1 MSREVDER
9 VVSMQF
15 DNRHFEANVK
25 TTMSTLD
32 KLKAKLHLPGAA
44 KGLEDVGHAAK
55 KVNLS
60 PIGSAAETVGLKFN
74 AMYTIAD
81 QALRNITNS
90 AMAAGKKIVN
100 SLTIDPVKTGFSEYE
115 TKINAVQTIMSNT
128 ASKGTT
134 MADVTRVLDELNTY
148 ADKTIYNFAEMTRNI
163 GTFTAAGVGLEE
175 SANAIQG
182 IANLAAA
189 SGSTSQQASTA
200 MYQLSQA
207 LSAGTVKLMDWNSVV
222 NAGMGGEKFQEALK
236 STAREMGISVDSM
249 IKKHGSFRESLKEG
263 WITAD
268 VLNTTLRK
276 FTKEGA
282 AEYAESMLKS
292 GKYTKEQA
300 DALIKEAES
309 MNDAATK
316 VKTFTQ
322 LIDTLKESMQSGWS
336 TTWELLIGDFEQA
349 KEMFSAI
356 SDVLGG
362 FIDKF
367 SDARNT
373 ILKSALGK
381 SFKSLME
388 PLKDAEKMVKSVSEP
403 IKTVTKSL
411 EDYNSVVKEVI
422 RGDWGTTQ
430 KRWDALTKAGYD
442 WATVQNMVN
451 EELGCSVRHN
461 TDYKIGQ
468 AEVAKSTEKATESN
482 AKYIASLAKMTD
494 EQLKSSDLNEKQIEA
509 IREIQKQAD
518 KLGLSVEDFVTNID
532 KIDGRWVMLNSFKNI
547 WSGLVKVFKD
557 LGLAWRDVFDSKS
570 TEEKAN
576 KLYDIMA
583 GFHKM
588 TVKFNE
594 FADSITTNEEKAG
607 KLRRTFAGLFAIL
620 DMVTT
625 ITGGAF
631 KMAFKVITGV
641 LGAFNLDILDVTAA
655 IGDVLVKMSNWVD
668 KHNIFT
674 KAAEVLVPIIK
685 KIITVVKEWFSVLS
699 NGHSFGE
706 AFTAGFEAIKDW
718 IKGLKEADNIPKYI
732 IQGLV
737 NGLKFGAQTVF
748 DAIVNIGKK
757 ILESIKK
764 VLGIHSPSTE
774 FFEIGKNIIQ
784 GLVNGI
790 KTMASIAWDL
800 LKNIGLKCVELVKEL
815 DLGTLIAG
823 GIGVGLVA
831 GGVKLLS
838 IVEKF
843 AAPMEGLS
851 DMFEGIGQF
860 FTDFGAGA
868 KSFLKGAGLE
878 MKAKAIQSFA
888 IAIGILAASIY
899 VLSKIPTA
907 DLWIAVGAIAVL
919 SVIIGGLAF
928 AISKMGDIKN
938 VGKSALGLL
947 GVAAAMFIMAKV
959 LKELSG
965 IDAED
970 SQTIVQGLILIV
982 GSLSIVLVL
991 FNQMGKKAGKAGGVG
1006 SMLLKF
1012 AVALL
1017 IMIGVIKLISEMSAS
1032 DLFKGLVV
1040 IAALEYFVGQ
1050 LVLVS
1055 KVAGKHADKAGKMIM
1070 RFGIALLIMSAAMKI
1085 FATMEVGEIVKGL
1098 AVIAVFEMLVYKLV
1112 AISSIA
1118 GENASKAGSL
1128 ILKFSAALL
1137 IVAGAMLL
1145 IGMMDSNDIF
1155 KGLVV
1160 IGVLEFFMGE
1170 LIAISRL
1177 AGANAD
1183 KAGKMLFTMSI
1194 AIAILV
1200 GVIAVIGLLDLS
1212 TIGKGLA
1219 VITVLELLFGGLIAV
1234 THLAK
1239 DSDNMKVMLITMTAA
1254 IVALV
1259 AAMIGLSFIE
1269 PKRLAGAVAALT
1281 IVMGAFALIIAAT
1294 KFAKGIK
1301 VSTLV
1306 GLISVVTILAGLVA
1320 LLSFMKADTAIDAA
1334 IGLSALI
1341 TAMTGCLVAISKIKV
1356 DAKKTTQAILAL
1368 TAMVVPLTA
1377 FAGALALIGMMNI
1390 STDNV
1395 GALVA
1400 VATAMTLLLIPLNYI
1415 GKSAGSAVKGV
1426 LALTAMAVPLLAFA
1440 GSLAVVG
1447 MLDMATE
1454 NVGMLVG
1461 LMTAMTLLLIPLTII
1476 GNFAVQALIGVGVLT
1491 LMAVPMLAFVG
1502 VLAVMNNV
1510 SNAMS
1515 NVFLLT
1521 ALMTTMGD
1529 LLFKISL
1536 VAPLAVIA
1544 VAAITA
1550 LTLVMGAIGV
1560 LAVGIGALMDL
1571 CPGLQTF
1578 LDTGLDVMIQLAG
1591 GIGSMIGALLAAFT
1605 ESIAG
1610 VLPVL
1615 AENLSAFAEN
1625 MAPFINVIQTVD
1637 ERAALGAGFLAAAII
1652 AITVADL
1659 IAGIGKLLTFGSSF
1673 TDLAKD
1679 LSTFAEELIPFV
1691 TVASTIKPEMV
1702 EGVGRI
1708 ADIILT
1714 LTGASILDG
1723 LASLFGCEGG
1733 IEKFATQMP
1742 MLGTG
1747 LRGFMDNIGTFSD
1760 AESSTVTCASKAVKA
1775 LAEAAEAIPNTGGL
1789 LASLVGD
1796 NDMDKFAKMFPVL
1809 GTGLTE
1815 FLANIGTFTD
1825 EQIATVNCA
1834 AEAIKTLATASKEIP
1849 NSGGLL
1855 GDLVGNNDMDTFA
1868 KMFPALGTGIRDF
1881 LTNIGTF
1888 TEDEQATV
1896 TCAADAVKTLAS
1908 AAKEI
1913 PNTGGLLA
1921 DLVGDNDLGVF
1932 ADKLPKVGT
1941 GIKGLLT
1948 NIGTFS
1954 DQEIK
1959 TVECAANAIA
1969 TLAKVAQDIPDT
1981 GGFLASLVG
1990 DNDLGDF
1997 AEKLPQVGTGLRGFA
2012 DKIGTFSEAQVTS
2025 VKLAVDALKAIVQ
2038 LANLD
2043 FDSMEDNFEGF
2054 VDIVPQLG
2062 SVMPEFAKVM
2072 VDATATGVD
2081 INVAGLNM
2089 IHSAGTKLAQIINAL
2104 PAEGFANVF
2113 AESGMLK
2120 TRLTT
2125 LVEAFK
2131 TLSITG
2137 LEISAEGLGNSVSAG
2152 ETVAALINKMP
2163 ADFANIL
2170 KDAATFKG
2178 RLGHFADA
2186 MKSFME
2192 SMSGVDITQ
2201 LTTLTDNLEPIMEN
2215 FSKIGQN
2222 GFDKFSKSFTDKAPD
2237 LNKAINEMLTSASNA
2252 MEQHVNKF
2260 NKAGGDLGDGLAKGI
2275 EDKGDTVNKKAKALG
2290 DNAVTYITDKSFY
2303 TDFYN
2308 AGASVA
2314 EGFAN
2319 GISENAYKAAA
2330 KAAAM
2335 ASAAYEKAKEE
2346 LDVNSPSKIFRKL
2359 GYSVPEGF
2367 AMGIDKMGDMVDK
2380 SSTSMASSAIS
2391 SARNAIGRMVD
2402 IMNGNIDVQPT
2413 IRPVMD
2419 LSDVTAGAGVING
2432 MFGRSPSVG
2441 LRTNVNSITS
2451 MMNNRQNGGNS
2462 DVVSAIDSL
2471 KDIIGK
2477 SSGDVYNFGDLTYD
2491 DGSAIADALQTIV
2504 RATRIEGRR

>member
-90 AMAAGKKIVN
+90 AMAAGKRIVN
-100 SLTIDPVKTGFSEYE
+100 ALTIDPVKTGFSEYE
-115 TKINAVQTIMSNT
+115 LKMDSVKTIMASTGESIETVNKYLKELNEYSDQTIYSFSDMTQNIGKFTNAGVKLEDAVMAIKGISNEAAVSGANANE
-128 ASKGTT
+128 ASRA
-134 MADVTRVLDELNTY
+134 M
-148 ADKTIYNFAEMTRNI
+148 YNFA
-163 GTFTAAGVGLEE
+163 
-175 SANAIQG
+175 
-182 IANLAAA
+182 
-189 SGSTSQQASTA
+189 
-200 MYQLSQA
+200 QA
-207 LSAGTVKLMDWNSVV
+207 LSAGSVKLIDWKSIE
-222 NAGMGGEKFQEALK
+222 NANMATVEFKEQLMATAVELGTLVKVGEKYQ
-236 STAREMGISVDSM
+236 STTKDNTGNVSDLFTKTSM
-249 IKKHGSFRESLKEG
+249 FNESLSSQ
-263 WITAD
+263 WMTTD
-268 VLNTTLRK
+268 VL
-276 FTKEGA
+276 
-282 AEYAESMLKS
+282 
-292 GKYTKEQA
+292 
-300 DALIKEAES
+300 
-309 MNDAATK
+309 
-316 VKTFTQ
+316 VKTLKKYSSTTTDIGKKAFAAAQDVTKLSQ
-322 LIDTLKESMQSGWS
+322 MFDVLKETAQSGWAE
-336 TTWELLIGDFEQA
+336 TWELIFGDLEQA
-349 KEMFSAI
+349 KKIFTPLTDFFAKI
-356 SDVLGG
+356 
-362 FIDKF
+362 IDKI

-373 ILKSALGK
+373 LLKSALGK
-381 SFKSLME
+381 SFKSLTE
-388 PLKDAEKMVKSVSEP
+388 PLKDLKKTAETITEP
-403 IKTVTKSL
+403 IKAVIKTL
-411 EDYNSVVKEVI
+411 DDYNAVVKEVI
-422 RGDWGTTQ
+422 RGDWGHTQ
-430 KRWDALTKAGYD
+430 KRWDALTEAGYD
-442 WATVQNMVN
+442 WVTVQNMVN
-451 EELGCSVRHN
+451 EELGCSLRRQ
-461 TDYKIGQ
+461 TDFVIGQ
-468 AEVAKSTEKATESN
+468 DAVNKSTEEAAAADN
-482 AKYIASLAKMTD
+482 AYIASLTKLTD
-494 EQLKSSDLNEKQIEA
+494 AELKDRDLKEDQIKA
-509 IREIQKQAD
+509 IRDIQKEAD
-518 KLGLSVEDFVTNID
+518 RLGLSVEDFLANID
-532 KIDGRWVMLNSFKNI
+532 ELDGRWVLVNSFKNLGK
-547 WSGLVKVFKD
+547 GLVTIFKE
-557 LGLAWRDVFDSKS
+557 LGAAWRDVFSPADPD
-570 TEEKAN
+570 
-576 KLYDIMA
+576 KLYGLIA
-583 GFHKM
+583 GFHKLS
-588 TVKFNE
+588 VKFNE
-594 FADSITTNEEKAG
+594 FTQSIKSNDEKAG
-607 KLRRTFAGLFAIL
+607 KLRRTFAGLFAII
-620 DMVTT
+620 DIITT
-625 ITGGAF
+625 VTGGAF

-655 IGDVLVKMSNWVD
+655 IGDVLVKMSEWVEE
-668 KHNIFT
+668 HNIFT

-732 IQGLV
+732 LQGLV
-737 NGLKFGAQTVF
+737 NGLKVGAKTVF
-748 DAIVNIGKK
+748 DVIISVGQK

-970 SQTIVQGLILIV
+970 SQMIVQGLILIV

-1356 DAKKTTQAILAL
+1356 DAKKTTKAILAL

-1395 GALVA
+1395 GALVT

-1502 VLAVMNNV
+1502 VLAVMSNV

-1625 MAPFINVIQTVD
+1625 MAPFINVMQTVD